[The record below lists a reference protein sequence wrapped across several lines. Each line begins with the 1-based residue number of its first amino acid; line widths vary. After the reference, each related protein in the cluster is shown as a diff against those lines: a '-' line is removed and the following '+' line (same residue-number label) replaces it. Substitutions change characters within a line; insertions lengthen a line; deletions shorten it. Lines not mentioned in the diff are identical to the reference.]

1 MITSLDSL
9 VTANIWASAWISN
22 NVVCV
27 TSKASDQ
34 PAHTRNLIRAFKMSL
49 DYYMTVMLLT
59 EHHLEFLSLKRGRRG
74 SPEFTHVKMPHCWKF
89 HVLAYYRIWAV
100 NEILVL
106 IAYSQK
112 LPMNAG
118 ADFSSLVRG
127 IVCACVDIKISVCLL
142 WHIIAENGF
151 CVKTRY
157 ALLITLTVKS
167 NRQRT
172 SL

>member
-1 MITSLDSL
+1 
-9 VTANIWASAWISN
+9 
-22 NVVCV
+22 
-27 TSKASDQ
+27 
-34 PAHTRNLIRAFKMSL
+34 
-49 DYYMTVMLLT
+49 MTVKLLA
-59 EHHLEFLSLKRGRRG
+59 EHHLEFLSLKGGRRG
-74 SPEFTHVKMPHCWKF
+74 SPEFTHVKMPHCWKYY
-89 HVLAYYRIWAV
+89 VLAYYRIWAV

-112 LPMNAG
+112 LPMNAN

-167 NRQRT
+167 NRQRASLYKPSLET
-172 SL
+172 SSHLWLPIHNNKWYFRIFSALKHFRKHSAHGQVI